1 MGSRHSRRLLSLL
14 VFVFIHSLPFLFTLS
29 HTHSRQPLN
38 LWSKPL
44 FNSLKMLAANPPK
57 CPFFL
62 THSVPVSPFKI
73 TCSASSSSAEER
85 SEIRLGLP
93 SKGRMAADTL
103 DLLRDCQLSVKHV
116 NPRQY
121 VAQIPQVHTRSLTHS
136 IINNLFFFVMHRQ
149 IYIVGGFC
157 GSCPTWKCG
166 FKGLKTLSGSCFP
179 ETWTLALRVSIP
191 SVNMER

>member
-1 MGSRHSRRLLSLL
+1 MGSRHSRRLVSLL
-14 VFVFIHSLPFLFTLS
+14 SFCFYSLTAFLVHSLS
-29 HTHSRQPLN
+29 HTHSRQPL
-38 LWSKPL
+38 L

-73 TCSASSSSAEER
+73 TCSASSSSASFQSPAEER

-136 IINNLFFFVMHRQ
+136 LTLSSTICSSFLSIGQ

-157 GSCPTWKCG
+157 CSCPTWKCG
-166 FKGLKTLSGSCFP
+166 FKGLRTLSGSCSP
-179 ETWTLALRVSIP
+179 ET
-191 SVNMER
+191 